1 MNDEIITQMRKQ
13 NEIIEEIWKED
24 EIIRQILVGV
34 AAKEITICETCDT
47 IFPYTP
53 NRKYCDECRKS
64 LQEKFRSYQR
74 EYMREYYHKNK
85 ARLLAQQREYRI
97 NNWERVRA
105 IERKS
110 EEKRR
115 RKRNE

>member
-1 MNDEIITQMRKQ
+1 MNDEIIKQ
-13 NEIIEEIWKED
+13 IW
-24 EIIRQILVGV
+24 IGV

-53 NRKYCDECRKS
+53 NRKYCDECRKG
-64 LQEKFRSYQR
+64 LQKKWPSYQR
-74 EYMREYYHKNK
+74 KYRHEYYQKNK
-85 ARLLAQQREYRI
+85 AKFSARQREYRK
-97 NNWERVRA
+97 NNWEKVRA
-105 IERKS
+105 WERKS